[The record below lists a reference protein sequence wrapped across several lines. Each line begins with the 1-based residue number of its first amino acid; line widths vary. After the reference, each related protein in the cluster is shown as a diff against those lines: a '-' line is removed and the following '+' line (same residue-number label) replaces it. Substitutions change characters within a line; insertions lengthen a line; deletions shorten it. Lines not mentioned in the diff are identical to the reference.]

1 MVGGST
7 YISTYIKNFD
17 YVNKPSVLDA
27 AFDLDLPLFEGVLEE
42 EAKASSSV
50 VQIVPARKS
59 HL

>member
-1 MVGGST
+1 M
-7 YISTYIKNFD
+7 ILNFD